1 MLNWG
6 SGPGCEPW
14 LRPRLWICAT
24 FSDSRRE
31 ATSGG
36 RRLRALIFLPT
47 DPVGGPLYFPVLGW
61 ECGGNVRNKKGLG
74 WVDAHPHHGATPSC

>member
-1 MLNWG
+1 M
-6 SGPGCEPW
+6 
-14 LRPRLWICAT
+14 
-24 FSDSRRE
+24 
-31 ATSGG
+31 
-36 RRLRALIFLPT
+36 IFLPT